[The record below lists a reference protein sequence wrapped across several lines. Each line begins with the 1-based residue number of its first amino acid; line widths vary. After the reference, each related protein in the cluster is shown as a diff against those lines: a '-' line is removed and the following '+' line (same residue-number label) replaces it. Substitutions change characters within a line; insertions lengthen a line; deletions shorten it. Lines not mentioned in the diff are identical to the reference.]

1 MSAEFYTYV
10 HTRASDNKPFYV
22 GKGRKGRAH
31 TFEGRNPHWHNTVAK
46 HGLKVDIAAYWPTE
60 AEAFEHEKFLIL
72 CFKDMAM
79 PLVNMT
85 DGGDGASGWV
95 PDAEFRANVSA
106 FHKGKVTPP
115 ETRAKMSI
123 SAKLV
128 QARPEVIAKRTAAL
142 ANPETLA
149 KMVAPHIGKVVS
161 EETRAKHRASTTN
174 QMADPEARAKLSA
187 LFTGTKWTDEQRQQ
201 HSARQKTLMSTPEMK
216 AKFSAWERTP
226 EVRAKMREGWARR
239 KERLAAQNRA

>member
-1 MSAEFYTYV
+1 MSFYTYI
-10 HTRASDNKPFYV
+10 HSRASDNKPFYV

-31 TFEGRNPHWHNTVAK
+31 AIEGRNPHWHNTVAK
-46 HGLKVDIAAYWPTE
+46 HGLKVDIAAHWPTE

-85 DGGDGASGWV
+85 DGGEGVSGWV

-106 FHKGKVTPP
+106 FHKGKVTPL
-115 ETRAKMSI
+115 ETRVKMSAA
-123 SAKLV
+123 AKIV
-128 QARPEVIAKRTAAL
+128 QARPEVIAKRTAAFSS
-142 ANPETLA
+142 PETLA

-161 EETRAKHRASTTN
+161 EETRAKHRAAATK

-187 LFTGTKWTDEQRQQ
+187 RFKGTKWTEEQRRE
-201 HSARQKTLMSTPEMK
+201 HAVRQKALMSTPEMK

-239 KERLAAQNRA
+239 KERLSTTNKA